1 MQNHMTT
8 RPSAV
13 RRWARQLSNMIL
25 VALALIAAWLVLTLL

>member
-1 MQNHMTT
+1 MPNDVTT

-25 VALALIAAWLVLTLL
+25 VALALIAAWLVLTML